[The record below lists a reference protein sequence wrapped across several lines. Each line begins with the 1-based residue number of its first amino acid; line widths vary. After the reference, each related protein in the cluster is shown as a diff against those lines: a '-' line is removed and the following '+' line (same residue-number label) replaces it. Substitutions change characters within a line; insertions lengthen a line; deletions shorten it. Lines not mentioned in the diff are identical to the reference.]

1 MIFEWIIIIILGLV
15 FGSFANVCI
24 YRMPRNLSIVKPR
37 SSCPNC
43 KKLISW
49 HDNIPVISYILL
61 GGKCRNCKSKISI
74 RYPIIEASCALLFA
88 LAYYSLGNQ
97 YILPA
102 FLFLVFCLLV
112 STAIDFEFQI
122 IPDEFSI
129 SLIIVGLL
137 TSFINIFLADT
148 MSARVLESFF
158 GFLAGGGSLLL
169 VAVVGKFI
177 FKKDTMGGGD
187 IKLMA
192 GVGAFIGWERVLF
205 AIFIA
210 CFAGSI
216 VGISL
221 ILLKK
226 IKKQQPIPFGP
237 YLALGS
243 IITLVS
249 PNPVIIINF
258 LFELEEKFLIKYFFT
273 NLQTLR

>member
-1 MIFEWIIIIILGLV
+1 MFEWIVIVVLGLV

-24 YRMPRNLSIVKPR
+24 YRMPRNLSVVKPR
-37 SSCPNC
+37 STCPKCN
-43 KKLISW
+43 KLIVW
-49 HDNIPVISYILL
+49 YDNIPLLSYILL
-61 GGKCRNCKSKISI
+61 GAKCRNCGNKISI
-74 RYPIIEASCALLFA
+74 IYPVIEASCALLFA
-88 LAYYSLGNQ
+88 LVYYSLGNQ

-102 FLFLVFCLLV
+102 FFFLVFCLLV

-137 TSFINIFLADT
+137 TSFINVFLADT
-148 MSARVLESFF
+148 MLSRILASFL
-158 GFLAGGGSLLL
+158 GVVAGGGSLLF
-169 VAVVGKFI
+169 VAFLGKLI
-177 FKKDTMGGGD
+177 FKKDAMGGGD

-210 CFAGSI
+210 CFVGSI
-216 VGISL
+216 VGITL
-221 ILLKK
+221 MLLKK

-243 IITLVS
+243 LLTLVF
-249 PNPVIIINF
+249 PHPAIIINL
-258 LFELEEKFLIKYFFT
+258 LFELEEKFLIKYF
-273 NLQTLR
+273 L